1 VQGFNISEIV
11 KKGEKKMNTNTNI
24 ASKLG
29 DTKVNVKIKL
39 SALWVTLMLLYI
51 YADIL
56 GFYTPGNIE
65 KVASGEIG
73 GIQITEIFLFGMAIW
88 MAIPSV
94 MVFLSLTLK
103 ANANRWANMIV
114 GIVSMIALGATFFV
128 GEYSARYTFQA
139 IVEGVLIAS
148 IVWHVW
154 RWPNQDNLMDV

>member
-1 VQGFNISEIV
+1 
-11 KKGEKKMNTNTNI
+11 MNTKTNI

-29 DTKVNVKIKL
+29 DMRVNVKLKL
-39 SALWVTLMLLYI
+39 SALWVTLMLFYI

-65 KVASGEIG
+65 KVVSGEIG

-103 ANANRWANMIV
+103 ANVNRCVNMIV
-114 GIVSMIALGATFFV
+114 GIVSMVVLGATFFV

-154 RWPNQDNLMDV
+154 SWPKQESLEVTP